1 MDGLI
6 VVRTGQVCQIAP
18 SGLPL
23 ATDLSIAFKLCGSLA
38 VAPTEQ
44 ERSGRQFFVQLEFA
58 DDPLGF
64 VQVSSVVHGFLAQDF
79 VPTALAEL
87 RKMKQVAALH
97 QAPGRRVVM
106 RVKAAAPSSI
116 AATTI
121 RRGGFFC
128 ACSSWIPLRR
138 PADGAAAVA
147 VGLGVSC
154 AKSGLVTCS
163 TAEVLFVSSTDLS
176 ESLSVAART
185 ILHRNMQHA
194 ASAASS
200 ALSTSP
206 AAVSRNKAPSW
217 AEEDYHPPPW
227 SNDMLTQRA
236 NEMQWANYKRR
247 LLRNILQDKHSHHQK
262 QALPFRRDAQPEA
275 SSSRHTSANRND

>member
-44 ERSGRQFFVQLEFA
+44 ERSGRQFFVQLEFV

-64 VQVSSVVHGFLAQDF
+64 VHVSSVVHGFLSQDF
-79 VPTALAEL
+79 IPTALAEL

-97 QAPGRRVVM
+97 QAPGRRAVM
-106 RVKAAAPSSI
+106 RVKAAAPSTI

-121 RRGGFFC
+121 QRGGFFC
-128 ACSSWIPLRR
+128 ACSSWIPPRH
-138 PADGAAAVA
+138 PGDGSAAVA
-147 VGLGVSC
+147 VSHGVSC
-154 AKSGLVTCS
+154 AKSALVTCS
-163 TAEVLFVSSTDLS
+163 SAEVLFVSSSDLS

-185 ILHRNMQHA
+185 VLHRNMQRA

-200 ALSTSP
+200 TMSAP
-206 AAVSRNKAPSW
+206 AAAIKSKKTYSW
-217 AEEDYHPPPW
+217 TEEDFHPPLW

-236 NEMQWANYKRR
+236 NETQWANYKRR
-247 LLRNILQDKHSHHQK
+247 LLRNILQDKRNHQQR
-262 QALPFRRDAQPEA
+262 QALPFRRDAQPEP
-275 SSSRHTSANRND
+275 SSRHTRANRND